1 MKSFIK
7 GENWSNGDQ
16 TDILIGI
23 ENYDDFTQANIDAGV
38 VAYSVGIIYG
48 KLQQKINLPA
58 VSFTFYLRLFWK
70 PRFLQSTGV

>member
-1 MKSFIK
+1 MISLQIYSRYTFAQTFVVLTPNAYSPQ

-48 KLQQKINLPA
+48 MKCVLK
-58 VSFTFYLRLFWK
+58 S
-70 PRFLQSTGV
+70 

>member
-1 MKSFIK
+1 MKSSIK

-48 KLQQKINLPA
+48 KFQKKN
-58 VSFTFYLRLFWK
+58 
-70 PRFLQSTGV
+70 